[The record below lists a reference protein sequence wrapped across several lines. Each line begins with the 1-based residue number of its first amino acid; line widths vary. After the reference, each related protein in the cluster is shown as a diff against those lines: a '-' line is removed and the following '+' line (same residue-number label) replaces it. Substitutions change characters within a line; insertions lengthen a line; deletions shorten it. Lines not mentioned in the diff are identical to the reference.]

1 MSGADSSSD
10 LLPIGG
16 SVNGTTKVLVNDT
29 NSGPGAYNPTGI
41 LFAHADGAN
50 PGTFK
55 LQNGPIDK
63 GFFDYDIFKLPSQ
76 LDPQLADANDWVLAS
91 YPNARASELP
101 KLITGAQ
108 TIWYES
114 SGVWLDRTADLRR
127 QLGCAPALA
136 PRVEPLKVAP
146 SDDSYGAGAPCVQQR
161 YGMWAR
167 GFGGDFNRND
177 TVTSTLFGVSHS
189 FNGDYDQSLW
199 GIEGGA
205 DIVISRPNSGYGALF
220 AGVLG
225 GYVNSKM
232 DFNGTNDSAEFTGGM
247 VGGYLTYL
255 AGGWY
260 NDLLFKADL
269 LNVDYK
275 TTFQG
280 GKASPDVDS
289 FGIRYDTGYRF
300 NLGSGFFVDPQGTI
314 AWVDTNTDNFTLFS
328 SPVKFSDGESVRG
341 RLGGRIGYSTM
352 WGGTVV
358 EPFFA
363 GSFWHEFEGNN
374 KASLTSAGYKLSF
387 KDQLDD
393 SWGELGGGVNFFTGA
408 ASSIFVKADALVG
421 GDVEGWN
428 VKGGARLAW

>member
-1 MSGADSSSD
+1 MVAGNDATINNFDGGSINLIGINNLTFVAGGTSTINNSSVINAFGFNTIFGLETFNNSGLLDMRNGISDYGNPVLNLLAAPYGNGVGDVLVMTNVPIINENTQFNAGSGQLGIDAFLRGPGADSSSD
-10 LLPIGG
+10 LLLIGG
-16 SVNGTTKVLVNDT
+16 SVNGTTSVLVNDT
-29 NSGPGAYNPTGI
+29 NPGPGAYNPTGI
-41 LFAHADGAN
+41 LFAHADGPN
-50 PGTFK
+50 PGSFS
-55 LQNGPIDK
+55 LNNGPIDK

-76 LDPQLADANDWVLAS
+76 LDPAPANDWVLAS

-127 QLGCAPALA
+127 QLGCTQALA
-136 PRVEPLKVAP
+136 QRVEPLKVAP
-146 SDDSYGAGAPCVQQR
+146 SGDSYGAGAPCVQQN
-161 YGMWAR
+161 YGVWAR

-205 DIVISRPNSGYGALF
+205 DIVISRPSSGYGALF

-232 DFNGTNDSAEFTGGM
+232 DFNGTNDSAEFKGGM

-269 LNVDYK
+269 MNVDYK
-275 TTFQG
+275 TTLPGWQG
-280 GKASPDVDS
+280 EP
-289 FGIRYDTGYRF
+289 
-300 NLGSGFFVDPQGTI
+300 
-314 AWVDTNTDNFTLFS
+314 
-328 SPVKFSDGESVRG
+328 G
-341 RLGGRIGYSTM
+341 R
-352 WGGTVV
+352 
-358 EPFFA
+358 
-363 GSFWHEFEGNN
+363 
-374 KASLTSAGYKLSF
+374 
-387 KDQLDD
+387 
-393 SWGELGGGVNFFTGA
+393 
-408 ASSIFVKADALVG
+408 
-421 GDVEGWN
+421 
-428 VKGGARLAW
+428 RLLRHPL